1 MRIYSQSLQEN
12 WTIQKKKN
20 QGWPF
25 EAKQKNFFFFNL
37 FGLDLAQPYELDW
50 I

>member
-12 WTIQKKKN
+12 WTIQKKKIKDGLSKPN
-20 QGWPF
+20 
-25 EAKQKNFFFFNL
+25 KKTFFFFNL